1 MHYGWATESLNF
13 LPLQESTSA
22 LLAAR
27 ALAKTGGADLDAD
40 VNANS
45 TTNDFSAF
53 AWEILD
59 TIWASAGSNGHM
71 PRYAYPFNWNSSH
84 SQSQYIPGTAFPSAS
99 FFDGTAPK
107 EYTPAVADDA
117 PPIFA
122 SGRISSPPFHATVA
136 LHSFYLSNQTD
147 ADLLGLGRT
156 FSRLDRYHRFLHE
169 DVIRGC
175 NVRGN
180 YEEEQS
186 VPCYNVI
193 HPWESNV
200 EQSSPFWEEAMQPLI
215 EQMDSESWSPTFQ
228 IPIEVMKSY
237 NFPREKRVY
246 DAMLYLVDCQ
256 RNATISFGAN
266 KNATGAQN
274 SFETHLLERCPFAMI
289 DVGNVA
295 ALARAD
301 QDLLTIGEIL
311 FSEDVLKT
319 KCLTRLELKD
329 LAARSE
335 RSTQI
340 LDSLWNEK
348 SRSYQSRAVTFSKTG
363 ERNETYTPTNETV
376 TIGVLVSSS
385 FLGAWGWGENM
396 QGNFDEKAI
405 AMAYELQGK
414 GRHKFQCGEYP
425 ISSIAGCRDQAIVDP
440 TVNYFTSYGLMGGG
454 LGGLGR
460 YIRNSTLNVICR
472 LPNIESTNLSSCPN
486 NTAFPSAFGARRF
499 SNPLDKV
506 GCSSTCTA
514 TAAVVFNMYVPDK
527 AFGYTAPPPQS
538 SSWVTLLIALEL
550 AFALGVGLSCVLL
563 SLRMMRHLNTENDG
577 ETFARLFRTQRAD
590 ASFLYGDT
598 SSPGEED
605 DRAQQYDLLQD
616 DTASVANAISLGEE
630 LGRLQGLE
638 RDVGASPIIT
648 ASSPLRNI
656 QRFLFR
662 TGIDESIDGD
672 GDDGDDDDE

>member
-1 MHYGWATESLNF
+1 M
-13 LPLQESTSA
+13 
-22 LLAAR
+22 
-27 ALAKTGGADLDAD
+27 
-40 VNANS
+40 
-45 TTNDFSAF
+45 
-53 AWEILD
+53 
-59 TIWASAGSNGHM
+59 
-71 PRYAYPFNWNSSH
+71 
-84 SQSQYIPGTAFPSAS
+84 
-99 FFDGTAPK
+99 
-107 EYTPAVADDA
+107 
-117 PPIFA
+117 
-122 SGRISSPPFHATVA
+122 
-136 LHSFYLSNQTD
+136 
-147 ADLLGLGRT
+147 
-156 FSRLDRYHRFLHE
+156 
-169 DVIRGC
+169 
-175 NVRGN
+175 
-180 YEEEQS
+180 
-186 VPCYNVI
+186 
-193 HPWESNV
+193 
-200 EQSSPFWEEAMQPLI
+200 
-215 EQMDSESWSPTFQ
+215 
-228 IPIEVMKSY
+228 
-237 NFPREKRVY
+237 
-246 DAMLYLVDCQ
+246 
-256 RNATISFGAN
+256 
-266 KNATGAQN
+266 
-274 SFETHLLERCPFAMI
+274 
-289 DVGNVA
+289 
-295 ALARAD
+295 
-301 QDLLTIGEIL
+301 
-311 FSEDVLKT
+311 FSEDVLKP

-363 ERNETYTPTNETV
+363 ERNETYTQTNETV

-385 FLGAWGWGENM
+385 FLGAWGWGENL
-396 QGNFDEKAI
+396 QGNFDEKAT

-472 LPNIESTNLSSCPN
+472 LESTNLSSCPN

-672 GDDGDDDDE
+672 DGDDGDDDDE